1 LKLTEELNP
10 SSESE
15 DSECISDDSGAQS
28 DKENRDFSRG
38 ITDEDLSTSILYKLV
53 KAAKCTGLPRLKGSS
68 DLRERRKYFNAW
80 QSDLAIVTS
89 TVTVTKELFTEWPQ
103 KIGDLP
109 NYANNALFNLVSS
122 RCESAPK
129 AHIRHCHGNG
139 TQAIIELQRHYA
151 QITTEIIDSAMS
163 RYQQLRQRNNET
175 ATSYIQRFDTMVD
188 ECRQLG
194 EDFDTDKLLSRFM
207 DGLNTNSDVYK
218 ARIESLIA
226 QKNMSQLNS
235 SLNPITLPY
244 VQSQLLSIDEKRG
257 LTTPQDTNTK
267 KYKAGSSYAMPAT
280 ANIKNTRTNT
290 QQKHPQRN
298 VKCGYKYC
306 GKPGH
311 TTEECRKRKRDEEYK
326 AKSNK
331 RTNTTK
337 DKSNIRC
344 YKCNTKGHYANECPN
359 QNKNTQQAH
368 SATVDTIISR
378 SSNTTQQPKTSM
390 PSNSIEELIMMAG
403 SCGKRQ

>member
-1 LKLTEELNP
+1 MT
-10 SSESE
+10 
-15 DSECISDDSGAQS
+15 
-28 DKENRDFSRG
+28 
-38 ITDEDLSTSILYKLV
+38 ITKD
-53 KAAKCTGLPRLKGSS
+53 
-68 DLRERRKYFNAW
+68 
-80 QSDLAIVTS
+80 
-89 TVTVTKELFTEWPQ
+89 LFTDWPQ
-103 KIGDLP
+103 KIADLP
-109 NYANNALFNLVSS
+109 TYANNALFNLVSS

-129 AHIRHCHGNG
+129 AHIRHCHGDG
-139 TQAIIELQRHYA
+139 TKAITELQRHYA
-151 QITTEIIDSAMS
+151 QITTEIIDNAMS

-175 ATSYIQRFDTMVD
+175 ATSYIQHFDTMVD
-188 ECRQLG
+188 DCRQLG
-194 EDFDTDKLLSRFM
+194 EDFDSDKLLSRFM

-257 LTTPQDTNTK
+257 LTTPQDTNTR
-267 KYKAGSSYAMPAT
+267 KYKTGSSYAMPAT
-280 ANIKNTRTNT
+280 ANLKTTRTHT
-290 QQKHPQRN
+290 QPKQSQRT

-326 AKSNK
+326 AKSQK
-331 RTNTTK
+331 RPNTK
-337 DKSNIRC
+337 DKSTIRC

-368 SATVDTIISR
+368 SATVDTFISR
-378 SSNTTQQPKTSM
+378 SNTTQLPDSSTPTVPALQ
-390 PSNSIEELIMMAG
+390 N
-403 SCGKRQ
+403 